1 MKKLYY
7 LLMVSI
13 FAVASCQEPQ
23 YIEPTADR
31 QGITSLT
38 ARFTSTSEKYENQVL
53 AKLNVQDPEA
63 NEFIIPVPWFY
74 PEESTD
80 PTSIHMT
87 RVRLEAE
94 LAPNCR
100 IDPPLAMVD
109 LTEENYY
116 TFTNAQGESREII
129 ITGQRTKSSNAKCMT
144 FALVE
149 PYRID
154 GFINEDTKEIYLF
167 STDDLNGFG
176 AEATASAHST
186 VKENLSVKRKISAR
200 VWS

>member
-53 AKLNVQDPEA
+53 AKLNVADPEA
-63 NEFIIPVPWFY
+63 NEFIIPVPWFF

-109 LTEENYY
+109 LTEENY
-116 TFTNAQGESREII
+116 
-129 ITGQRTKSSNAKCMT
+129 
-144 FALVE
+144 
-149 PYRID
+149 
-154 GFINEDTKEIYLF
+154 
-167 STDDLNGFG
+167 
-176 AEATASAHST
+176 
-186 VKENLSVKRKISAR
+186 
-200 VWS
+200 